1 MRSTLLLLVVASL
14 LCGLTSA
21 CARDEK
27 VGDRRVRSNPLANDE
42 RQARRQNRII
52 EQLTAE
58 ELYASAREALDSG
71 DAAGA
76 LELYDDVEARFPFT
90 PYATQAQLDS
100 IYAHYRLQQSELA
113 LSAANRFLKQYPQHA
128 RVDYV
133 QYLKGLVN
141 FSRSVDEFDKLLRID
156 GTRRDPMFARS
167 AFEDFSLL
175 IKRFPDSR
183 YAQDARRR
191 MVWLRNGLARYEL
204 HVAEFYVRRG
214 APIAA
219 SRRAQYIIDHY
230 QGTDSVPAALDI
242 LQQSY
247 AQLGLQEQADQAQRV
262 LQANYPD
269 YVRGRGSKGLP
280 YLGWVEDPIAKLL
293 E

>member
-1 MRSTLLLLVVASL
+1 MRSTLLLLILAGL
-14 LCGLTSA
+14 LSGLTSA

-42 RQARRQNRII
+42 RQARRQDRII
-52 EQLTAE
+52 QQLTAE
-58 ELYASAREALDSG
+58 ELYASAREALDTG

-76 LELYDDVEARFPFT
+76 LQLYDDVEARFPFT
-90 PYATQAQLDS
+90 TYATQAQLDS
-100 IYAHYRLQQSELA
+100 IYAHYRLQQAELA

-128 RVDYV
+128 RIDYV
-133 QYLKGLVN
+133 HYLKGLVN
-141 FSRSVDEFDKLLRID
+141 FTRSADEFDKILRID
-156 GTRRDPMFARS
+156 GTRRDPVFARS

-191 MVWLRNGLARYEL
+191 MIWLKSGLARYEL

-230 QGTDSVPAALDI
+230 QGTDSVPVALDI
-242 LQQSY
+242 LQQTY
-247 AQLGLQEQADQAQRV
+247 AQLGLQEQAGEAQRV
-262 LQANYPD
+262 LQANYPG
-269 YVRGRGSKGLP
+269 YVRGRGSEGLP
-280 YLGWVEDPIAKLL
+280 YLRWVEDPIAKLL